1 MDVQCERCKTEYEF
15 DDALVS
21 GRGTTV
27 RCTNCGHQ
35 FKVRSHEATD
45 PGSDQWLVHTGT
57 GHRLT
62 FVSLRELQRA
72 ILAKQV
78 ARGDVLV
85 RGAAPPRSLGSI
97 AELEPFFEGKASN
110 RPPQTLAGGVSAP
123 PPMTAQNAAAAGAA
137 GSPVSFPKRT
147 AQWSPEPSP
156 APFIS
161 RVPAPNANHGAA
173 AIRRTDPF
181 GLPTEQARA
190 APTDSSGQAPDSP
203 GRGTLRPPPGASAAP
218 PPPRMRDPQ
227 AGGYPVPQTAGALG
241 GGGPPSGERVVTTA
255 IMDTSASMSRPQ
267 PPPSRPRPPVASERE
282 LPPMRLSS
290 PSYSEEDAYGIPRRR
305 RVGGWVVALVL
316 LLAAGV
322 GGWGIARPYLLAR
335 SVGATARLDPRALQF
350 VVDGERAMSSGDL
363 DSAQEAFDKASALA
377 ERDPRVLVDKARVSA
392 ARADVAWLKLRLLPP
407 EATDESRATRLQLDE
422 AVARAR
428 RAADEALAV
437 APADDP
443 TALRARIDALR
454 LAGDKDAAR
463 ASVSRVVTLA
473 SQPETAYVL
482 AALDLAEPDPLW
494 NTVIDRLR
502 TAAAGE
508 GIAGRARAALVY
520 ALARSGDT
528 SAARGELTK
537 MDAAARPYPLVP
549 ALRAF
554 VDKAPSKPAAGP
566 SASAPR
572 VDVSALPSQRPPA
585 AAAEAPAGVAAAPA
599 VGRSGGGNGDEA
611 SGGPTT
617 GGMQAAS
624 QAIKRGDWGRARQI
638 YEALVARDP
647 NDSEALS
654 GIGDVDRA
662 QGNMAGA
669 IGAYKRALAVNP
681 SYMPALLGVADTQW
695 ASGNRAEATRAYK
708 EIADRFPEGTYP
720 AYVKTR
726 ADENAA
732 SPGGAKG
739 ASPGEREGL

>member
-1 MDVQCERCKTEYEF
+1 
-15 DDALVS
+15 
-21 GRGTTV
+21 
-27 RCTNCGHQ
+27 
-35 FKVRSHEATD
+35 
-45 PGSDQWLVHTGT
+45 
-57 GHRLT
+57 
-62 FVSLRELQRA
+62 
-72 ILAKQV
+72 
-78 ARGDVLV
+78 
-85 RGAAPPRSLGSI
+85 
-97 AELEPFFEGKASN
+97 
-110 RPPQTLAGGVSAP
+110 
-123 PPMTAQNAAAAGAA
+123 
-137 GSPVSFPKRT
+137 
-147 AQWSPEPSP
+147 
-156 APFIS
+156 
-161 RVPAPNANHGAA
+161 
-173 AIRRTDPF
+173 
-181 GLPTEQARA
+181 
-190 APTDSSGQAPDSP
+190 
-203 GRGTLRPPPGASAAP
+203 
-218 PPPRMRDPQ
+218 
-227 AGGYPVPQTAGALG
+227 
-241 GGGPPSGERVVTTA
+241 VTTA
-255 IMDTSASMSRPQ
+255 IMDTSPAAWKPQ
-267 PPPSRPRPPVASERE
+267 PPQGLPARPVPSDRE
-282 LPPMRLSS
+282 LPPMRSS
-290 PSYSEEDAYGIPRRR
+290 IPSYSAEDDTYGVPRRR

-335 SVGATARLDPRALQF
+335 QAAATVHLDPRALQF
-350 VVDGERAMSSGDL
+350 VVDGERAMGSGDL

-392 ARADVAWLKLRLLPP
+392 ARADIAWLKLRLLP
-407 EATDESRATRLQLDE
+407 ADAADESRATRLQLDE

-437 APADDP
+437 APQDDP
-443 TALRARIDALR
+443 AALRARIDALR

-494 NTVIDRLR
+494 TTVIDRLR

-508 GIAGRARAALVY
+508 GGAGRAHAALVY

-528 SAARGELTK
+528 SGARGELAK
-537 MDAAARPYPLVP
+537 MDSAAHPYPLLP

-554 VDKAPSKPAAGP
+554 VDKAPSRPAAGP
-566 SASAPR
+566 AASAPR
-572 VDVSALPSQRPPA
+572 GDVSTSALPSQRPAGP
-585 AAAEAPAGVAAAPA
+585 AEAPAAGAAPPAA
-599 VGRSGGGNGDEA
+599 VARSKEGSGEEG

-647 NDSEALS
+647 SDSEALS

-708 EIADRFPEGTYP
+708 DIADRFPEGTYP
-720 AYVKTR
+720 AYVKAR
-726 ADENAA
+726 AEEGAA
-732 SPGGAKG
+732 SGGAKG
-739 ASPGEREGL
+739 ASTGEREGL

>member
-45 PGSDQWLVHTGT
+45 PGSDQWLVHTGA

-72 ILAKQV
+72 IIAKQV
-78 ARGDVLV
+78 ARTDVLV
-85 RGAAPPRSLGSI
+85 RGVGPPRSLGSI
-97 AELEPFFEGKASN
+97 AELEPFFEGKAST
-110 RPPQTLAGGVSAP
+110 RPAQTPLGGVSAP
-123 PPMTAQNAAAAGAA
+123 PPMTAQNATGAGNS
-137 GSPVSFPKRT
+137 GSPASFPKRT
-147 AQWSPEPSP
+147 AQWAPEPSP

-173 AIRRTDPF
+173 AIRQTNPF
-181 GLPTEQARA
+181 GSDQARSA
-190 APTDSSGQAPDSP
+190 APDPAPESP

-218 PPPRMRDPQ
+218 PPPAQRNAP

-241 GGGPPSGERVVTTA
+241 RHEPPQTERVVTTA
-255 IMDTSASMSRPQ
+255 IMDTSPAAWKPQ
-267 PPPSRPRPPVASERE
+267 PPPSLLRPPMPSGRE
-282 LPPMRLSS
+282 LPPMRSS
-290 PSYSEEDAYGIPRRR
+290 IPSYSAEDDSYGIPQRR

-335 SVGATARLDPRALQF
+335 HAAATAHLDPRAQQF

-392 ARADVAWLKLRLLPP
+392 ARADIPWLKLRLLPAD
-407 EATDESRATRLQLDE
+407 ATDESRATRLQLDE
-422 AVARAR
+422 AVTRAR

-437 APADDP
+437 APQDDP

-482 AALDLAEPDPLW
+482 AALDLAEADPLW
-494 NTVIDRLR
+494 TTVIDRLR

-508 GIAGRARAALVY
+508 GGAGRARAALVY

-528 SAARGELTK
+528 SGARGELAK
-537 MDAAARPYPLVP
+537 MDSAAHPYPLMP
-549 ALRAF
+549 ALRSF
-554 VDKAPSKPAAGP
+554 VDKAPSKPAASP
-566 SASAPR
+566 SAAAPR
-572 VDVSALPSQRPPA
+572 ADVSALPSQRPA
-585 AAAEAPAGVAAAPA
+585 GAAEAPAAGAAPPAA
-599 VGRSGGGNGDEA
+599 VARSKEGSGDEG

-624 QAIKRGDWGRARQI
+624 QAIKHGDWGRARQI

-647 NDSEALS
+647 SDSEALS

-708 EIADRFPEGTYP
+708 DIADRFPEGTYP

-726 ADENAA
+726 ADEGAA
-732 SPGGAKG
+732 SGGAKG
-739 ASPGEREGL
+739 ASTGEREGL

>member
-1 MDVQCERCKTEYEF
+1 MDVQCEHCKTEYEF

-45 PGSDQWLVHTGT
+45 PGSDQWLVHSRS

-72 ILAKQV
+72 ILGKQV
-78 ARGDVLV
+78 ARTDVLV
-85 RGAAPPRSLGSI
+85 RGVGPPRSLGSI

-110 RPPQTLAGGVSAP
+110 RPPPSAGGVSAP
-123 PPMTAQNAAAAGAA
+123 PPMQAQNSGAS

-147 AQWSPEPSP
+147 AHWSPEPSP
-156 APFIS
+156 VPFVA
-161 RVPAPNANHGAA
+161 RVPAATATYGTAPP
-173 AIRRTDPF
+173 RRTEPF
-181 GLPTEQARA
+181 GLPGDP
-190 APTDSSGQAPDSP
+190 APAPDP
-203 GRGTLRPPPGASAAP
+203 PQRGTLRPPPGASAAP
-218 PPPRMRDPQ
+218 PPPAARAFGQRTAP
-227 AGGYPVPQTAGALG
+227 YPPQTAGALSG
-241 GGGPPSGERVVTTA
+241 GAAGVAPSQRIPTTA
-255 IMDTSASMSRPQ
+255 IMDTHVAAA
-267 PPPSRPRPPVASERE
+267 PPPPPHSLPRPPVASERS
-282 LPPMRLSS
+282 LPPMRRSAPSFSS
-290 PSYSEEDAYGIPRRR
+290 EDDGFGIPRRR

-335 SVGATARLDPRALQF
+335 SAGAAARLDPRALQF
-350 VVDGERAMSSGDL
+350 VVDGERAMSGGDL

-407 EATDESRATRLQLDE
+407 EAVDEARATKLQLDE
-422 AVARAR
+422 AVVRAR
-428 RAADEALAV
+428 RAADEALAI
-437 APADDP
+437 APPDDP
-443 TALRARIDALR
+443 AALRARIDALR

-494 NTVIDRLR
+494 TTVIDRLR

-508 GIAGRARAALVY
+508 GTAGRARAALVY
-520 ALARSGDT
+520 ALARSGDA
-528 SAARGELTK
+528 SAARAELAK
-537 MDAAARPYPLVP
+537 LDAASRPYPLLP
-549 ALRAF
+549 SLHAF
-554 VDKAPSKPAAGP
+554 VEKAPSKAAAV
-566 SASAPR
+566 ASAAPG
-572 VDVSALPSQRPPA
+572 VDVSAALPSQRPAPGPAPA
-585 AAAEAPAGVAAAPA
+585 AAGGAAAPA
-599 VGRSGGGNGDEA
+599 AAVRSGGDEA
-611 SGGPTT
+611 SGGETT
-617 GGMQAAS
+617 GGMQSAA

-647 NDSEALS
+647 SDSEALA

-669 IGAYKRALAVNP
+669 IAAYKRALAVNP

-695 ASGNRAEATRAYK
+695 ASGNRAEAQRGYK

-720 AYVKTR
+720 SYVKTR
-726 ADENAA
+726 AEGENAA
-732 SPGGAKG
+732 PAGAAPGGN
-739 ASPGEREGL
+739 RDGL